1 MSRVWPH
8 VRTCAAL
15 ALAALLTGCSGGS
28 TENPTGGSPPI
39 PLRGATSTFA
49 ASAFLRWFNQ
59 LAVHP
64 GIFAELEVLGSG
76 ASIRSFLA
84 GQVDF
89 AVTDSPPSPKEI
101 GSAPQ
106 GLVAFPVTAGA
117 IAIAYN
123 LPGCDLRLKR
133 EQLVAIYLAEVT
145 NFAELGCADQ
155 PITVLHRGDSS
166 GSTANFSASLAAF
179 SPAWRKGPGSGRK
192 LRWPVGRAVLGSDGM
207 ATALKETPGSIGY
220 VESAYVRVPLQAAAL
235 QNGKGQLVRPD
246 AASSAQA
253 LAAISLDDRLLGGNP
268 DPPVG
273 YPIVSFSW
281 MLVPSRSL
289 GARLAP
295 LKTSLSYILSQPAQ
309 DDAELLGYV
318 PLPAELRELALRQ
331 FALLSPGSALVTG
344 SQRRVLD

>member
-64 GIFAELEVLGSG
+64 GIFAELEVIGSG

-133 EQLVAIYLAEVT
+133 EQLVAIYLA
-145 NFAELGCADQ
+145 
-155 PITVLHRGDSS
+155 
-166 GSTANFSASLAAF
+166 
-179 SPAWRKGPGSGRK
+179 
-192 LRWPVGRAVLGSDGM
+192 
-207 ATALKETPGSIGY
+207 
-220 VESAYVRVPLQAAAL
+220 
-235 QNGKGQLVRPD
+235 
-246 AASSAQA
+246 
-253 LAAISLDDRLLGGNP
+253 
-268 DPPVG
+268 
-273 YPIVSFSW
+273 
-281 MLVPSRSL
+281 
-289 GARLAP
+289 
-295 LKTSLSYILSQPAQ
+295 
-309 DDAELLGYV
+309 
-318 PLPAELRELALRQ
+318 
-331 FALLSPGSALVTG
+331 
-344 SQRRVLD
+344 

>member
-1 MSRVWPH
+1 MPRA
-8 VRTCAAL
+8 CAAL
-15 ALAALLTGCSGGS
+15 ALAALLAGCTGGS
-28 TENPTGGSPPI
+28 TDSSTDAPAPP

-49 ASAFLRWFNQ
+49 ASAFLLWFNQ
-59 LAVHP
+59 LAVEP
-64 GIFAELEVLGSG
+64 GIVAELEVVGSG

-84 GQVDF
+84 GQIDF
-89 AVTDSPPSPKEI
+89 AVTDSPPSLEEI
-101 GSAPQ
+101 GAAPQ

-117 IAIAYN
+117 IAVAYN

-155 PITVLHRGDSS
+155 PITVLHRADSS
-166 GSTANFSASLAAF
+166 GSTANFTASLAAF
-179 SPAWRKGPGSGRK
+179 NPAWRQGPGSGRE

-220 VESAYVRVPLQAAAL
+220 VESAYVRAPLQAAAL
-235 QNGKGQLVRPD
+235 QNGKGQLVRPN
-246 AASSAQA
+246 ALASSQA
-253 LAAISLDDRLLGGNP
+253 LAAIPLDDRLLGGNP

-289 GARLAP
+289 GARLEP
-295 LKTSLSYILSQPAQ
+295 LKTSLGYILSQAGQ
-309 DDAELLGYV
+309 DDAERLGYV
-318 PLPAELRELALRQ
+318 PLPTELRERALRQ

-344 SQRRVLD
+344 FQRRVLD

>member
-1 MSRVWPH
+1 MSRA
-8 VRTCAAL
+8 CAAAL
-15 ALAALLTGCSGGS
+15 ALAALLAGC
-28 TENPTGGSPPI
+28 TGGSRDAPAPP

-49 ASAFLRWFNQ
+49 AQAFLLWFNQ
-59 LAVHP
+59 LAVRP
-64 GIFAELEVLGSG
+64 GIFAELEVMGSG

-89 AVTDSPPSPKEI
+89 AVTDSPPSPQEI
-101 GSAPQ
+101 GSAPR

-117 IAIAYN
+117 IAVAYN

-155 PITVLHRGDSS
+155 PITVLHRADSS
-166 GSTANFSASLAAF
+166 GSTANFTASLAAF
-179 SPAWRKGPGSGRK
+179 SPAWRQGPGSGRK
-192 LRWPVGRAVLGSDGM
+192 VRWPVGRALVGSDGM

-220 VESAYVRVPLQAAAL
+220 VESAYVRAPLQAAAL
-235 QNGKGQLVRPD
+235 QNGKGQLVRPN

-253 LAAISLDDRLLGGNP
+253 LAAIPLDDRLLGGNP

-289 GARLAP
+289 GARLEP
-295 LKTSLSYILSQPAQ
+295 LKTSLSYILSQAGQ
-309 DDAELLGYV
+309 DDAERLGYV
-318 PLPAELRELALRQ
+318 PLPAELRERALRQ

-344 SQRRVLD
+344 FQRRVLD

>member
-1 MSRVWPH
+1 MPRA
-8 VRTCAAL
+8 CAAL
-15 ALAALLTGCSGGS
+15 ALAALLAGC
-28 TENPTGGSPPI
+28 TGGSRDASAPP

-49 ASAFLRWFNQ
+49 AQAFLLWFNQ
-59 LAVHP
+59 LAVEP
-64 GIFAELEVLGSG
+64 GIVAELEVVGSG

-155 PITVLHRGDSS
+155 PISVLHRADSS
-166 GSTANFSASLAAF
+166 GSTANFTASLAAF
-179 SPAWRKGPGSGRK
+179 SPAWRQGPGSGRE

-207 ATALKETPGSIGY
+207 ATALNETPGSIGY
-220 VESAYVRVPLQAAAL
+220 VESAYVRAPLQAAAL
-235 QNGKGQLVRPD
+235 QNGKGQLVRPN

-253 LAAISLDDRLLGGNP
+253 LAAIPLDDRLLGGNP

-289 GARLAP
+289 GARLEP
-295 LKTSLSYILSQPAQ
+295 LKTSLGYILSQAGQ
-309 DDAELLGYV
+309 DDAERLGYV
-318 PLPAELRELALRQ
+318 PLPAELRERALRQ

-344 SQRRVLD
+344 FQRRVLD

>member
-1 MSRVWPH
+1 MPRA
-8 VRTCAAL
+8 CAVL
-15 ALAALLTGCSGGS
+15 TLAALLAGCSGGS
-28 TENPTGGSPPI
+28 TENPTGGSAPP

-145 NFAELGCADQ
+145 NFAELGCADR
-155 PITVLHRGDSS
+155 PITVLYRAESS

-220 VESAYVRVPLQAAAL
+220 V
-235 QNGKGQLVRPD
+235 
-246 AASSAQA
+246 
-253 LAAISLDDRLLGGNP
+253 
-268 DPPVG
+268 
-273 YPIVSFSW
+273 
-281 MLVPSRSL
+281 
-289 GARLAP
+289 
-295 LKTSLSYILSQPAQ
+295 
-309 DDAELLGYV
+309 
-318 PLPAELRELALRQ
+318 
-331 FALLSPGSALVTG
+331 
-344 SQRRVLD
+344 